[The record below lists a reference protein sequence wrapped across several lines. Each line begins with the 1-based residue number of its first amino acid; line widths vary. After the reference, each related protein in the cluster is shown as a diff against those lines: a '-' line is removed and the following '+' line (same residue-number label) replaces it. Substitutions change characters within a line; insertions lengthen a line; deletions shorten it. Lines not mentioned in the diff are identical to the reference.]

1 MVTEEIGCKRVVL
14 IRPTFIVL
22 RYAIPGSLVSVVLRW

>member
-1 MVTEEIGCKRVVL
+1 MVTKETGCKSVVW
-14 IRPTFIVL
+14 IRPTFTVL